1 MIFSNWSFCIS
12 FEQCNNVVVLLPFQK
27 MQFSEGEKESNTDDR
42 SVGKWDM
49 VTNSSSSS
57 LQNRFQNLK
66 TKVFKFWK
74 KKNFMLLGNDLGGQY
89 VAEKKK
95 KSETHSE

>member
-1 MIFSNWSFCIS
+1 
-12 FEQCNNVVVLLPFQK
+12 

-66 TKVFKFWK
+66 NKSFQILK
-74 KKNFMLLGNDLGGQY
+74 KKVSMLLGNDLGGQY

>member
-1 MIFSNWSFCIS
+1 
-12 FEQCNNVVVLLPFQK
+12 

-57 LQNRFQNLK
+57 LQNRFQNLENK
-66 TKVFKFWK
+66 SFQILK
-74 KKNFMLLGNDLGGQY
+74 KKVFMLLGNDLGGQY

>member
-1 MIFSNWSFCIS
+1 
-12 FEQCNNVVVLLPFQK
+12 
-27 MQFSEGEKESNTDDR
+27 MQFSDFSDVSDVSEGEKESNTDDR

-57 LQNRFQNLK
+57 LQNRFQNLENK
-66 TKVFKFWK
+66 SFQILK
-74 KKNFMLLGNDLGGQY
+74 KKVFMLLGNDLGGQY

-95 KSETHSE
+95 NLKLTLNNN